1 MLLLALKAASLAGR
15 AVGAFSCEGGAGSK
29 DEAVLWVLQV
39 GEPGAGWGLQ
49 AHTVHTPPLLQ
60 GCQINLNKIKLKSI
74 SIVNTKHAYDI
85 TVKPGFQS
93 VSERI

>member
-1 MLLLALKAASLAGR
+1 MLLLALKAASLAGI

-39 GEPGAGWGLQ
+39 GKPGAGWGLQ
-49 AHTVHTPPLLQ
+49 AHTVHTPSLLQ
-60 GCQINLNKIKLKSI
+60 GCQINIKQNKTKDYIYG
-74 SIVNTKHAYDI
+74 KHAYDI